1 METGSLIVI
10 VLALLRV
17 LPVVL
22 GPKPCRKVGVGAML
36 LELKA
41 QIPENGIGPV
51 IAQRRGAVAFL
62 EENCRAC
69 GRCRLGRDV

>member
-51 IAQRRGAVAFL
+51 IAQRRGAVACL
-62 EENCRAC
+62 EENWRQC
-69 GRCRLGRDV
+69 GRSRQGRDA

>member
-1 METGSLIVI
+1 MEPGSLIIV

-17 LPVVL
+17 LPVLL
-22 GPKPCRKVGVGAML
+22 GPKPCRKLGVGAIL

-41 QIPENGIGPV
+41 QIPDNGIGPV

-69 GRCRLGRDV
+69 GRCRLGRDI